1 MQRQHRALY
10 SSAVGALVTGASML
24 LVATAS
30 MAQPLPSEARDSV
43 VRRGAPEITMPSDGA
58 SASPDGPLRETRFQE
73 ARLRGAIGQVPEGDG
88 QCMISE
94 GRFMTTVTYQNGLP
108 IRISKLDSG
117 VRDETQQLRWN
128 AERVLL
134 ERVSWTLNILQPA
147 TRRTPERWEAQ
158 NWSVETTTWDDYG
171 RPLTRNF
178 TQASGQVSRYECSWL
193 GFRGGS
199 CVFTGPLEATVKLS
213 PRGEVEEVEWKQPGG
228 DSTRGHVEA
237 RWDGDRLM
245 EVRAV
250 RGPSVEREQFR
261 YNTQGELTGIR
272 RSSVLPR
279 GERVVT
285 WALHRD
291 EARNVT
297 RVERRCEGPCEGMRG
312 TSTSRIR
319 YDEGLENTFCGAWW
333 DDGVEPRLRGW

>member
-1 MQRQHRALY
+1 MQRQHRALRATCV
-10 SSAVGALVTGASML
+10 SALVVGATMLVVAS
-24 LVATAS
+24 VS
-30 MAQPLPSEARDSV
+30 MAQPVPSEARDSV
-43 VRRGAPEITMPSDGA
+43 VRRGAPEISMPGEDA
-58 SASPDGPLRETRFQE
+58 SLRPTGPLRETRFGE
-73 ARLRGAIGQVPEGDG
+73 SRLRGAIGQTPEGDG

-94 GRFMTTVTYQNGLP
+94 GRFMTTVTYENGLP
-108 IRISKLDSG
+108 VRISKLDSG

-171 RPLTRNF
+171 RPLSRSF
-178 TQASGQVSRYECSWL
+178 TQAGGQIARYECSWL

-199 CVFTGPLEATVKLS
+199 CVFAGPLEATVKLS
-213 PRGEVEEVEWKQPGG
+213 SRGEVDEVEWTQPGSG
-228 DSTRGHVEA
+228 STRGHLAA
-237 RWDGDRLM
+237 RWRGDTLL
-245 EVRAV
+245 EVRTV
-250 RGPSVEREQFR
+250 RGPSVESEQYG
-261 YNTQGELTGIR
+261 YNTKGELTRFR
-272 RSSVLPR
+272 RISVLPR

-285 WALHRD
+285 WVLTRD
-291 EARNVT
+291 AARNVT
-297 RVERRCEGPCEGMRG
+297 RVERSCEGPCEGMRG